1 MAHNSYHNNIN
12 LDENATIT
20 EFESFKV
27 NSFEINTSEIQS
39 SGSNRRFLIKGER
52 GASFNINIVQK
63 SESAS
68 VVDKFYD
75 FTTNTF
81 VSSFNKN
88 TTLKAV
94 LKGKTFSTFIKFPG
108 SYTGQY
114 IITAYAEPSSKT
126 TFNKSAGVHGQNI
139 YIRSINQSSNVT
151 LTFSPSTS
159 NTSNYQAFS
168 TSAPSATIPY
178 ASKTEVVATAGD
190 TTTNLV
196 KIRWMV
202 RNVENDSHGFGLRLT
217 SPTAGTN
224 NSQAVFTSSSWF
236 FEKTVTT
243 GGAIGTEFI
252 LSSLT
257 DISAGMVIVG
267 VSSGSLEGTPQILG
281 IDEVTNTITIS
292 TIQEFAD
299 GITLTIRAL
308 GKFINYNSDLQ
319 MSLDFKSFNARLFNN
334 GKFVK
339 TVRTSPTNATVNL
352 NGTYG
357 VMGGGHATIS
367 GLNVNNSAANTV
379 QSVSASSSGGSVTVQ
394 LDQTGVLAGTE
405 ITFNN
410 TDNVVVIEADIAVLK
425 HPSSN
430 RTINLNLDDFITVGA
445 AS

>member
-27 NSFEINTSEIQS
+27 NSFEINTSEIKS
-39 SGSNRRFLIKGER
+39 SGSNRRFLIKGES

-63 SESAS
+63 SESTS

-81 VSSFNKN
+81 VSFFNKN

-108 SYTGQY
+108 SYIGQY
-114 IITAYAEPSSKT
+114 IITVYAEPSSKT
-126 TFNKSAGVHGQNI
+126 TFNKSAGVHGKNI
-139 YIRSINQSSNVT
+139 YIKSINQSTNVT

-224 NSQAVFTSSSWF
+224 NSQAVFTLNSWF
-236 FEKTVTT
+236 FEKTVTAE
-243 GGAIGTEFI
+243 GGIGTEFI

-257 DISAGMVIVG
+257 DISEVMNIVG
-267 VSSGSLEGTPQILG
+267 VSSGALEGTPEILSV
-281 IDEVTNTITIS
+281 DEVTNTITIS
-292 TIQEFAD
+292 TTQEFTD
-299 GITLTIRAL
+299 GVTLTIRAL
-308 GKFINYNSDLQ
+308 GKFINYNPDLQ
-319 MSLDFKSFNARLFNN
+319 MSLEFKSFNARLFNN
-334 GKFVK
+334 GEFVK

-379 QSVSASSSGGSVTVQ
+379 QSVSASSTAGSVTVQ
-394 LDQTGVLAGTE
+394 LDQTGVLAGTNM
-405 ITFNN
+405 IFNN
-410 TDNVVVIEADIAVLK
+410 TDNIVVIEADVVVLK